1 VLASHKAG
9 RRETEEGGTRCAVH
23 IAETD
28 ELTFSRRCTV
38 ATVRTVTVDVLTA
51 VPVSVRRKGQ
61 CVGAAWSENGRVP
74 APRETD
80 GRDIGLLHYAEGAKW
95 SPADWIS
102 NRVMFG
108 AM

>member
-1 VLASHKAG
+1 MEA
-9 RRETEEGGTRCAVH
+9 
-23 IAETD
+23 D
-28 ELTFSRRCTV
+28 EQKFSRPCTV

-74 APRETD
+74 TPRGTD
-80 GRDIGLLHYAEGAKW
+80 GRDIGLLPYAEGAKW
-95 SPADWIS
+95 NPAEWIS